1 MLNRPLLVNVQIFK
15 FLDSYGHACSLQE
28 GTNSY
33 TSILWRRQRQGWRLI
48 DAPSVVRPATTGATW
63 ENTWK
68 ISTSQEHSPTLA
80 NTARPRWLPKLSPP
94 EQNYK
99 IMSPLFTSLFRS
111 VLLTEVWTFQDL
123 GTVSQ
128 IQKNYFNLCRKMK
141 TRTQANISGYAPS
154 VARGSSAELLW
165 GTTVN
170 RSILR
175 ACSST
180 TATYARRRCLLKVP
194 STITW
199 LFITTR
205 QRCWVAPNT
214 SRQIR
219 PFVTSHICCRTRE
232 VIWGLWSV
240 CFEGDRS
247 KWILLPDLPG
257 V

>member
-1 MLNRPLLVNVQIFK
+1 MQILK
-15 FLDSYGHACSLQE
+15 FLDSHGHACSLQE

-63 ENTWK
+63 ENMWK

-80 NTARPRWLPKLSPP
+80 NTARPIWLPKLSPP

-99 IMSPLFTSLFRS
+99 IMSPPFTSLFRS
-111 VLLTEVWTFQDL
+111 VLLTEVWTFQGL

-141 TRTQANISGYAPS
+141 TRTLDSISGYAPS
-154 VARGSSAELLW
+154 VGRGSSAELLW
-165 GTTVN
+165 GTTVKA
-170 RSILR
+170 STSL

-180 TATYARRRCLLKVP
+180 TAIFVKKRCLLKVP
-194 STITW
+194 STIMW
-199 LFITTR
+199 QFITTK
-205 QRCWVAPNT
+205 QKCWVALNT
-214 SRQIR
+214 LPSNRNWT
-219 PFVTSHICCRTRE
+219 FVTSHACCRICE

-240 CFEGDRS
+240 RFEGDWS
-247 KWILLPDLPG
+247 KWLLLPDLPG